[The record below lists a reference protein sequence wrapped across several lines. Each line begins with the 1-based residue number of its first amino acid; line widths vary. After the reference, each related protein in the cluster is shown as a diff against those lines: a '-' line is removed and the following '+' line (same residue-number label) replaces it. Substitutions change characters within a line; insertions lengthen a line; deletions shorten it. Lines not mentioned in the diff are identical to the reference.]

1 MMERILAMNLDLL
14 RSSKLLAL
22 ILGSLL
28 IPLDLDGLR
37 ADQIIVSGGRNYE
50 DVTIT
55 GATYEQ
61 VQFKLPGVSTSQKV
75 DADKVLQLVFS
86 RESSS
91 LARGR
96 GAFENGDWETAANSF
111 KSATSMGDALKK
123 SSAMYMH
130 GLSLLRWGDADA
142 SKYAAAI
149 SALEAY
155 LSEFEGKK
163 DFYVPHARMALSE
176 AHRKAGNYSEAESAL
191 SSLASGSL
199 GRRWVLGARLGK
211 AQSLLA
217 QDKWPQS
224 REEFSS
230 VSNDSNAS
238 TDQICQA
245 WIGYASAQQ
254 GQKQWR
260 QAADT
265 IRKQILETRNKEI
278 LANTAAR
285 AHAWLVWGRSTEE
298 QAGGDAG
305 ELQWAMI
312 RYLRAAVMA
321 SGGNGEV
328 LAEALYR
335 AKELAK
341 KQGDS
346 ERAESLTQR
355 LKQVAPDSRWNK

>member
-1 MMERILAMNLDLL
+1 MQMMERTPTMQRYSVLFLL
-14 RSSKLLAL
+14 TFGMMLPFAGNGLL
-22 ILGSLL
+22 
-28 IPLDLDGLR
+28 

-75 DADKVLQLVFS
+75 DADKVERLVFS

-96 GAFENGDWETAANSF
+96 GAFENGDWETAASSF
-111 KSATSMGDALKK
+111 KSATSMGDALTQ

-130 GLSLLRWGDADA
+130 GLSLLRWGDSDA
-142 SKYAAAI
+142 AKYKEAV

-155 LSEFEGKK
+155 LNEFESKK
-163 DFYVPHARMALSE
+163 DFYVPHARMAISE
-176 AHRKAGNYSEAESAL
+176 AHRKSGNYSEAESAL
-191 SSLASGSL
+191 TSLASGNM
-199 GRRWVLGARLGK
+199 GRRWVVGARLGK
-211 AQSLLA
+211 AQSLLSQENWGA
-217 QDKWPQS
+217 C

-254 GQKQWR
+254 GQKQWK

-265 IRKQILETRNKEI
+265 VRQQILETRNKDV
-278 LANTAAR
+278 LGNTAAR
-285 AHAWLVWGRSTEE
+285 AHGWLVWGRSTEE

-321 SGGNGEV
+321 STGNGEV

-341 KQGDS
+341 KQGDTD
-346 ERAESLTQR
+346 RAESLTQR

>member
-1 MMERILAMNLDLL
+1 
-14 RSSKLLAL
+14 
-22 ILGSLL
+22 
-28 IPLDLDGLR
+28 
-37 ADQIIVSGGRNYE
+37 
-50 DVTIT
+50 
-55 GATYEQ
+55 
-61 VQFKLPGVSTSQKV
+61 
-75 DADKVLQLVFS
+75 
-86 RESSS
+86 
-91 LARGR
+91 
-96 GAFENGDWETAANSF
+96 
-111 KSATSMGDALKK
+111 MGDALKK

-130 GLSLLRWGDADA
+130 GLSLLRWGDSDA
-142 SKYAAAI
+142 TKYKEAV

-155 LSEFEGKK
+155 LNEFESKK
-163 DFYVPHARMALSE
+163 DFYVPHARMAISE
-176 AHRKAGNYSEAESAL
+176 AHRKSGNYSEAESAL
-191 SSLASGSL
+191 SSLASGNM
-199 GRRWVLGARLGK
+199 GRRWVVGARLGK
-211 AQSLLA
+211 AQSLLSQENWGA
-217 QDKWPQS
+217 C

-254 GQKQWR
+254 GQKQWK

-265 IRKQILETRNKEI
+265 VRQQILETRNKDV
-278 LANTAAR
+278 LGNTAAR
-285 AHAWLVWGRSTEE
+285 AHGWLVWGRSTEE

-321 SGGNGEV
+321 STGNGEV

-341 KQGDS
+341 KQGDTD
-346 ERAESLTQR
+346 RAESLTQR

>member
-1 MMERILAMNLDLL
+1 MMERTPAMNRYLMLL
-14 RSSKLLAL
+14 LMFLGFSPMVGTELL
-22 ILGSLL
+22 
-28 IPLDLDGLR
+28 
-37 ADQIIVSGGRNYE
+37 ADQIIVTGGRNYD

-55 GATYEQ
+55 GASYEQ
-61 VQFKLPGVSTSQKV
+61 VQFKLPGVSTAQKV
-75 DADKVLQLVFS
+75 DADKVLRLIFS

-96 GAFENGDWETAANSF
+96 GAFENGDWETAASSF
-111 KSATSMGDALKK
+111 KAATSMGDALKK

-130 GLSLLRWGDADA
+130 GLSLLRWGDSDPA
-142 SKYAAAI
+142 KYQESI
-149 SALEAY
+149 TALGAY

-176 AHRKAGNYSEAESAL
+176 AHRKSGNYSDSESAL
-191 SSLASGSL
+191 SSLASGNL

-217 QDKWPQS
+217 QEKWVQC

-254 GQKQWR
+254 GQKQWT
-260 QAADT
+260 QAADSV
-265 IRKQILETRNKEI
+265 RKQILESRNKEI
-278 LANTAAR
+278 QANTAAL
-285 AHAWLVWGRSTEE
+285 AHGWLVWGRSTEE
-298 QAGGDAG
+298 QAGGDSA

-321 SGGNGEV
+321 TSGSGEV

-346 ERAESLTQR
+346 ERAENLTQR

>member
-1 MMERILAMNLDLL
+1 MQMMERTPTML
-14 RSSKLLAL
+14 RKISLFLLA
-22 ILGSLL
+22 IGIL
-28 IPLDLDGLR
+28 IPCAGSVLF

-75 DADKVLQLVFS
+75 DADKVLRLVFS

-96 GAFENGDWETAANSF
+96 GAFEAGDWETAANSF

-130 GLSLLRWGDADA
+130 GLSLLRWGDSDA
-142 SKYAAAI
+142 TKYKEAV
-149 SALEAY
+149 SALESY
-155 LSEFEGKK
+155 LGEFEGKK
-163 DFYVPHARMALSE
+163 DFYVPHARMAISE
-176 AHRKAGNYSEAESAL
+176 AHRKSGNFSEAESAL
-191 SSLASGSL
+191 SSLASGNM
-199 GRRWVLGARLGK
+199 GRRWVVGARLGK

-217 QDKWPQS
+217 QEKWPQS

-238 TDQICQA
+238 TEQICQA

-265 IRKQILETRNKEI
+265 VRQQILETRNKEI
-278 LANTAAR
+278 LGNAAAR
-285 AHAWLVWGRSTEE
+285 AHGWLVWGRSTEE
-298 QAGGDAG
+298 QAGGAKE
-305 ELQWAMI
+305 ELEWAMI
-312 RYLRAAVMA
+312 RYMRAAIMA
-321 SGGNGEV
+321 SSGNGEV

-346 ERAESLTQR
+346 DRADSLTQR

>member
-1 MMERILAMNLDLL
+1 MQMMERTPTMQRYFVLFLL
-14 RSSKLLAL
+14 TFGMMLPFAGYGLL
-22 ILGSLL
+22 
-28 IPLDLDGLR
+28 

-75 DADKVLQLVFS
+75 DADKVERLVFS

-96 GAFENGDWETAANSF
+96 GAFENGDWETAASSF

-130 GLSLLRWGDADA
+130 GLSLLRWGDSDA
-142 SKYAAAI
+142 TKYKEAV

-155 LSEFEGKK
+155 LNEFDSKK
-163 DFYVPHARMALSE
+163 DFYVPHARMAISE
-176 AHRKAGNYSEAESAL
+176 AHRKSGNYSEAESAL
-191 SSLASGSL
+191 SSLASGNM
-199 GRRWVLGARLGK
+199 GRRWVVGARLGK

-217 QDKWPQS
+217 QENWGAC

-245 WIGYASAQQ
+245 WIGYASTQQ
-254 GQKQWR
+254 GQKQWK

-265 IRKQILETRNKEI
+265 VRQQILETRNKDV
-278 LANTAAR
+278 LGNTAAR
-285 AHAWLVWGRSTEE
+285 AHGWLVWGRSTEE

-321 SGGNGEV
+321 STGNGEV

-341 KQGDS
+341 KQGDAD
-346 ERAESLTQR
+346 RAESLTQR